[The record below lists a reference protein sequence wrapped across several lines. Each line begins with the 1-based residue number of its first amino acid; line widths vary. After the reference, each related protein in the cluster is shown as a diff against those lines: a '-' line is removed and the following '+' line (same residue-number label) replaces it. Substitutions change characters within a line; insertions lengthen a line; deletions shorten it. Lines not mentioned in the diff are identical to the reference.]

1 MAFNLKSIFSQPKKP
16 LIIVSGLPRSG
27 TSMMMKILDA
37 GGLEIL
43 TDHIRTA
50 DDDNPKGYYEF
61 EIVKQ
66 LPAGD
71 FKWLETASGK
81 GVKIISFLLQYLPKN
96 YQYKILF
103 MRRSIHEILASQT
116 QMLVRRGE
124 NSGTDDKQMEDTYQE
139 HLKRTRVWLAN
150 QANIQVLYIDYNE
163 LIKDPKR
170 SIKQVHEFLQLP
182 LDLSKM
188 LEVPDASLY
197 RQRKSS

>member
-1 MAFNLKSIFSQPKKP
+1 MAFNLKSFFAQPKKP

-43 TDHIRTA
+43 TDQIRTA

-81 GVKIISFLLQYLPKN
+81 GVKIISFLLQYLPKK

-163 LIKDPKR
+163 LIKDPQR
-170 SIKQVHEFLQLP
+170 SITQVHEFLELP

-188 LEVPDASLY
+188 LEVPDTSLY

>member
-1 MAFNLKSIFSQPKKP
+1 MAFSLKSLFTQPQKP

-66 LPAGD
+66 LPAKD

-96 YQYKILF
+96 YQYKIIF

-116 QMLVRRGE
+116 QMLSRRGE
-124 NSGTDDKQMEDTYQE
+124 NSNTDDDQMENTYQE

-150 QANIQVLYIDYNE
+150 QSNIQVLYIDYNE
-163 LIKDPKR
+163 LIKDPQK
-170 SIKQVHEFLQLP
+170 SINQVHEFLQLP
-182 LDLSKM
+182 LDLAKM

-197 RQRKSS
+197 RQRKSN

>member
-1 MAFNLKSIFSQPKKP
+1 MAFNLLSFFKQTNKP
-16 LIIVSGLPRSG
+16 VIIVSGLPRSG

-66 LPAGD
+66 LPVGD
-71 FKWLETASGK
+71 ISWIETAGGK
-81 GVKIISFLLQYLPKN
+81 GVKIISFLLQYLPKK
-96 YQYKILF
+96 YQYKIIF

-116 QMLVRRGE
+116 QMLNRRGE
-124 NSGTDDKQMEDTYQE
+124 NTDTDDSKMEETYQE

-150 QANIQVLYIDYNE
+150 QENIKVQYIDYNE
-163 LIKDPKR
+163 LIKDPQK

-182 LDLSKM
+182 LDLPKM

-197 RQRKSS
+197 RQRKAS